1 MIKPASTTHWFA
13 PFSGHRVR
21 HRFPGV
27 PATVLL
33 FFFCQLILAVPV
45 TGAPPEG
52 GISGNGAKGI
62 VPERPIQLKED
73 GDVAWKTLWDEAR
86 QLVRQGRPEKAV
98 SVYEVLLGKRQDLE
112 LARWEFVSL
121 LLHLNKGDRALP
133 HLEALV
139 EASPQNLPYL
149 TALADTLFELG
160 NFARSADIRKRILR
174 QEPDNARALESLAW
188 GLLRQGK
195 KAESLPLFEELY
207 QKEPKYGV
215 LRETLAQ
222 IYYDLALY
230 DKARPHIQALAAKE
244 NAAPD
249 LLRTAARLHDRLGL
263 SSLAAHY
270 WQRFLV
276 HLPRNSEALEWL
288 AAYHQKEGRP
298 EAALSSLVALLA
310 GEPSSPQ
317 LLKRLGR
324 AYFGLARFAEAL
336 STFERYTALKPGD
349 REVLRLMVDT
359 HAALGNRSQSML
371 TLARVLS
378 LASESSLKNLERAA
392 SLYEENGR
400 HREAAVLYERI
411 LESRPDD
418 PAILAKYA
426 RAWLAAGDE
435 AKARAMWAHLE
446 QRQKLLEVLEILAG
460 LEPDNG
466 EIMEK
471 LARMYLARGELARSL
486 PLFIRLEELGVMG
499 MEVRVL
505 HASAHERLNHSARA
519 LALYEGILA
528 DGGNGDIRLRCID
541 LAGRLGLAAKVL
553 HHVRGLREHE
563 PELHAEVESRFS
575 IAAALTATGFFAAAQ
590 DYYDALLKKQENAGE
605 RTAALLGLAEL
616 SRKRG
621 LPYEAEQY
629 LRQAWFSGERPEL
642 VLARLFDLAIAEHH
656 LDVARIWLGQ
666 LDEMS
671 GSGSVLLNRLRRIR
685 LLAAEGE
692 SSTAT
697 RMTVLLA
704 RDVAAQEE
712 AVDPLDAFLLRRK
725 IDFFLADLLLA
736 QGQYGAAEQLA
747 FSLLETRA
755 DFAAQAL
762 LLRLHREQGREAE
775 AEARLHGILAEARQD
790 QQFVLDLMAALA
802 EYELR
807 ADLSRVAEEAV
818 QLWPESLAIRT
829 LALASLEKSDNTG
842 LSRTLQDQ
850 LEDFPENE
858 MAMVRLARL
867 SFAQGRLD
875 EALTLSG
882 NKTVRERPDMLLLR
896 ARVLWA
902 QQKWEESLAVY
913 DDFLSPPV
921 VQQIREIERLAGV
934 ALTGWQE
941 PGLWQ
946 RLTVPEFERQ
956 TPVDALMSPQGLFAA
971 EAKPL
976 RQVAASFY
984 ADYCWQRRFAMEKNA
999 RQAIMR
1005 REYLAAADYFTRL
1018 LREYPPEDS
1027 LRFDL
1032 AGLHSRFGQLAEEA
1046 ALYEDIA
1053 ASTLDFPGLSEAQTR
1068 NSLKR
1073 QPRLA
1078 LGYGYL
1084 KEEGRD
1090 GYKAIDT
1097 SWQTTSLRTF
1107 PSLQRELDVD
1117 IVRFVYRDPD
1127 GEAKIR
1133 GTRALLSYAANVD
1146 EQMVVRVGGGAE
1158 LLDDGLSDTAVLDLA
1173 VERKLSDRLTGT
1185 LSYHRDL
1192 NHDTLASIGRNIIQ
1206 QNYQANLAVTLL
1218 PAVQVGGGYVYSD
1231 FSDSNVLQGYDLWA
1245 AYLLFLD
1252 PALLR
1257 FSYSYDYK
1265 DTEHGP
1271 QPGGTP
1277 EADGFALADHPYWAP
1292 MHYWQN
1298 RFSLY
1303 FRHQLSDD
1311 QFQRGVPRYYDLEYA
1326 VAYDGKGYATQT
1338 MKGGFY
1344 VECGRHLILEATAE
1358 LISGQEHRARE
1369 FFLSAVYRW

>member
-1 MIKPASTTHWFA
+1 M
-13 PFSGHRVR
+13 
-21 HRFPGV
+21 
-27 PATVLL
+27 
-33 FFFCQLILAVPV
+33 FFLCQLLLAVPV
-45 TGAPPEG
+45 TGAPATG
-52 GISGNGAKGI
+52 NSFGNGGKGI
-62 VPERPIQLKED
+62 VPERTIQLKED

-98 SVYEVLLGKRQDLE
+98 PVYEVLLGKRQDLE

-121 LLHLNKGDRALP
+121 LLHLSRGGKALP
-133 HLEALV
+133 HLEKLV

-149 TALADTLFELG
+149 TALAETLFEQG
-160 NFARSADIRKRILR
+160 NFARSVEMRKRILR
-174 QEPDNARALESLAW
+174 QEPDNARALEGLAW

-195 KAESLPLFEELY
+195 KAEALPAFEELY
-207 QKEPKYGV
+207 QKEPEHGM
-215 LRETLAQ
+215 LRETLSQ
-222 IYYDLALY
+222 LYYDLELY

-244 NAAPD
+244 NSAPE

-263 SSLAAHY
+263 GSQSAHY
-270 WQRFLV
+270 WQRLLG
-276 HLPRNSEALEWL
+276 HLPRNPEALEWL
-288 AAYHQKEGRP
+288 AAYHQKEGRA
-298 EAALSSLVALLA
+298 EAALPYLTALLA

-324 AYFGLARFAEAL
+324 TYFGLARFSEAL
-336 STFERYTALKPGD
+336 KTFERYIALKPGD
-349 REVLRLMVDT
+349 LEVLRLMVET

-378 LASESSLKNLERAA
+378 LDSESNLENLEKAA
-392 SLYEENGR
+392 DLYEENGR
-400 HREAAVLYERI
+400 HREAAVVYERI
-411 LESRPDD
+411 LQSRPDD

-426 RAWLAAGDE
+426 RAWLAVGDE
-435 AKARAMWAHLE
+435 ARARTMWAHLE
-446 QRQKLLEVLEILAG
+446 RRQKLLEVLEILAG

-466 EIMEK
+466 EVLEK
-471 LARMYLARGELARSL
+471 LARMYLARGELTRSL
-486 PLFIRLEELGVMG
+486 PLFVRLEELGVRN

-505 HASAHERLNHSARA
+505 HASVYERLNHSARA
-519 LALYEGILA
+519 LSLYERILA
-528 DGGNGDIRLRCID
+528 DGGNGDIRLRCMD
-541 LAGRLGLAAKVL
+541 LAGRLGLAEKVR
-553 HHVRGLREHE
+553 HHVRGLQEYE
-563 PELHAEVESRFS
+563 PVLYAEEESLFR
-575 IAAALTATGFFAAAQ
+575 IAAALTGAGFFAEAQ
-590 DYYDALLKKQENAGE
+590 GYYDALLKKQKGE
-605 RTAALLGLAEL
+605 RAGTAALLGLAEL
-616 SRKRG
+616 TRKRR

-629 LRQAWFSGERPEL
+629 LRQAWFSGEQPEL
-642 VLARLFDLAIAEHH
+642 VLARLFELALAGQRP
-656 LDVARIWLGQ
+656 DVARVWLEQ
-666 LDEMS
+666 LAKMN
-671 GSGSVLLNRLRRIR
+671 GSGPDLENGLRRAR

-692 SSTAT
+692 NSTAI
-697 RMTVLLA
+697 RMAMQLA
-704 RDVAAQEE
+704 RDGAAQEE
-712 AVDPLDAFLLRRK
+712 TVNPLEAFLLRRK
-725 IDFFLADLLLA
+725 IDFFLAGLLLA
-736 QGQYGAAEQLA
+736 QGQYGEAEQLA
-747 FSLLETRA
+747 HALVDTGE

-775 AEARLHGILAEARQD
+775 AGALLRGTLAEARQD
-790 QQFVLDLMAALA
+790 QQLVLDLMTALA
-802 EYELR
+802 EYGLH

-818 QLWPESLAIRT
+818 QRWPESLQIRN
-829 LALASLEKSDNTG
+829 LALVALEESGNGSLSE
-842 LSRTLQDQ
+842 TLQRQ
-850 LEDFPENE
+850 VEDFPGNE

-867 SFAQGRLD
+867 FFADGRLD
-875 EALTLSG
+875 EALTVSR
-882 NKTVRERPDMLLLR
+882 NKTIGERPDMLLLR

-902 QQKWEESLAVY
+902 RQEWDESLAVY
-913 DDFLSPPV
+913 EEFLSPPV
-921 VQQIREIERLAGV
+921 VQRIREMERLTGV
-934 ALTGWQE
+934 ELDGWQE

-946 RLTVPEFERQ
+946 RLTVPEFDRQ
-956 TPVDALMSPQGLFAA
+956 TPVDALMSPRGLFAA
-971 EAKPL
+971 DMMPL
-976 RQVAASFY
+976 RQGAASFY
-984 ADYCWQRRFAMEKNA
+984 ADYCWQRRFVLEKDA

-1005 REYLAAADYFTRL
+1005 REYLTAADYFARL

-1046 ALYEDIA
+1046 ALYADIA
-1053 ASTLDFPGLSEAQTR
+1053 AGGPDFPGLSEALAR
-1068 NSLKR
+1068 NALKR

-1097 SWQTTSLRTF
+1097 TWQAASLRTF

-1117 IVRFVYRDPD
+1117 VVRFVYRDPD

-1146 EQMVVRVGGGAE
+1146 EQMVVKIGGGAE

-1206 QNYQANLAVTLL
+1206 QNYQAALAVTLL

-1252 PALLR
+1252 PAFLR
-1257 FSYSYDYK
+1257 FSYNYDYK
-1265 DTEHGP
+1265 DTERGP

-1277 EADGFALADHPYWAP
+1277 EADGFALADHPYWTP

-1338 MKGGFY
+1338 LKGGFY
-1344 VECGRHLILEATAE
+1344 MECSRHLILEATAE